1 MSYSRRAEVYDVEY
15 AEDRDR
21 EFVLSLIGETDR
33 VLEVP
38 CGAGRLSRWIAEKAA
53 ELTVVDLEP
62 KMVARAL
69 ESVQPGAR
77 AWLQGQVA
85 DMRTL
90 DLGRDFDLALIPRE
104 ALQLLAPA
112 EAARALAAVGAHV
125 APGGLMFVDL
135 AMFTPARG
143 DPDYYDGAATDRT
156 WRVNWTRRLD
166 AGAELTR
173 RSRQT
178 LEKDAILFELD
189 YRIYRDCGETDS
201 WQSRMRLYRYDRAFV
216 EAATPP
222 SMSLI
227 AVYGGYDKTDFSAVA
242 PRLLA
247 LYRKSA

>member
-15 AEDRDR
+15 VEDRDR
-21 EFVLSLIGETDR
+21 DFVLSLIAQTDR

-38 CGAGRLSRWIAEKAA
+38 CGAGRLSRWVATKAA

-62 KMVARAL
+62 NMVARAL
-69 ESVQPGAR
+69 KSACPRAR
-77 AWLQGQVA
+77 ARLGGRVA

-90 DLGRDFDLALIPRE
+90 DLGREYDVALIPRE

-112 EAARALAAVGAHV
+112 DAAGALAAVGAHV

-135 AMFTPARG
+135 AMFNDAHDPP

-156 WRVNWTRRLD
+156 WRVNWTRRLG

-189 YRIYRDCGETDS
+189 YRIHRDRRETDS
-201 WQSRMRLYRYDRAFV
+201 
-216 EAATPP
+216 
-222 SMSLI
+222 
-227 AVYGGYDKTDFSAVA
+227 
-242 PRLLA
+242 
-247 LYRKSA
+247 